1 MNKSYFFKF
10 LLSTLMTCPMISFA
24 ASEPWTIEDVLEV
37 SSELS
42 QQIRDPEA
50 APQKPLPQAFVL
62 VSFSMP
68 QASLKRLARDAKDA
82 GVPLVFRGV
91 PDTKE
96 PSDPKLPLL
105 NPQSLAAFQP
115 LIESGAD
122 VQLNP
127 ELFSEFNVRQV
138 PALIIKE
145 ESPASSDGC
154 IQSAKAVIVP
164 GDVTLGYAL
173 DRLTDRKDSIGNAAL
188 VLRAKLGNPP

>member
-10 LLSTLMTCPMISFA
+10 ILSALTSCPLITCA
-24 ASEPWTIEDVLEV
+24 APDPWTIEDVLEA

-42 QQIRDPEA
+42 RQMREPEVDT
-50 APQKPLPQAFVL
+50 QKPLPQAFVL

-68 QASLKRLARDAKDA
+68 EASLERLARDAKDA

-91 PDTKE
+91 PETK
-96 PSDPKLPLL
+96 PSSDSKLPLL

-122 VQLNP
+122 IQLNP

-154 IQSAKAVIVP
+154 IKSAKGVIVP

-173 DRLTDRKDSIGNAAL
+173 DRLTDRKDSIGEAARA
-188 VLRAKLGNPP
+188 LRAKLGNRP

>member
-10 LLSTLMTCPMISFA
+10 ILSALTSCPLITCA
-24 ASEPWTIEDVLEV
+24 APDPWTIEDVLEA

-42 QQIRDPEA
+42 RQMRDPEVDT
-50 APQKPLPQAFVL
+50 QKPLPQAFVL

-68 QASLKRLARDAKDA
+68 EASLERLARDAKDA

-91 PDTKE
+91 PETK
-96 PSDPKLPLL
+96 PSSDSKLPLL

-122 VQLNP
+122 IQLNP

-154 IQSAKAVIVP
+154 IKSAKAVIVP

-173 DRLTDRKDSIGNAAL
+173 DRLIDRKDSIGDAART
-188 VLRAKLGNPP
+188 LRAKLGNRP

>member
-10 LLSTLMTCPMISFA
+10 ILSALTSCPLITCA
-24 ASEPWTIEDVLEV
+24 APDPWTIEDVLEA

-42 QQIRDPEA
+42 RQMRDPEVDT
-50 APQKPLPQAFVL
+50 QKPLPQAFVL

-68 QASLKRLARDAKDA
+68 EASLERLARDAKDA

-91 PDTKE
+91 PETK
-96 PSDPKLPLL
+96 PSSDSKLPLL
-105 NPQSLAAFQP
+105 NPQSLSAFQP

-154 IQSAKAVIVP
+154 IKSAKAVIVP

-173 DRLTDRKDSIGNAAL
+173 DRLIDRKDSIGDAART
-188 VLRAKLGNPP
+188 LRAKLGNRP

>member
-10 LLSTLMTCPMISFA
+10 ILSALITCPLVCLA
-24 ASEPWTIEDVLEV
+24 APEPWTIEDVLDA

-42 QQIRDPEA
+42 QQMRDPKA

-68 QASLKRLARDAKDA
+68 EASLERLAHDAKDA

-91 PDTKE
+91 PETKE
-96 PSDPKLPLL
+96 LSEPKLPLL

-115 LIESGAD
+115 LIDSGAD

-127 ELFSEFNVRQV
+127 ELFSEFNIRQV

-145 ESPASSDGC
+145 ESSAAPDGF
-154 IQSAKAVIVP
+154 IQSAKTAIVP

-173 DRLTDRKDSIGNAAL
+173 DRLIDRKDSIGDAARA
-188 VLRAKLGNPP
+188 LRAKLGNRP

>member
-10 LLSTLMTCPMISFA
+10 ILSALTSCPLITCA
-24 ASEPWTIEDVLEV
+24 APDPWTIEDVLEA

-42 QQIRDPEA
+42 RQMRDPEVDT
-50 APQKPLPQAFVL
+50 QKPLPQAFVL

-68 QASLKRLARDAKDA
+68 EASLERLARDAKDA
-82 GVPLVFRGV
+82 GVPLVFRGA
-91 PDTKE
+91 PETK
-96 PSDPKLPLL
+96 PSSDSKLPLL

-154 IQSAKAVIVP
+154 IKSAKAVIVP

-173 DRLTDRKDSIGNAAL
+173 DRLIDRKDSIGDAART
-188 VLRAKLGNPP
+188 LRAKLGNRP

>member
-10 LLSTLMTCPMISFA
+10 ILSALTSCPLITCA
-24 ASEPWTIEDVLEV
+24 APDPWTIEDVLEA

-42 QQIRDPEA
+42 RQMRDPEVDT
-50 APQKPLPQAFVL
+50 QKPLPQAFVL

-68 QASLKRLARDAKDA
+68 EASLERLARDAKDA

-91 PDTKE
+91 PETK
-96 PSDPKLPLL
+96 PSYDSKLPLL

-154 IQSAKAVIVP
+154 IKSAKAVIVP

-173 DRLTDRKDSIGNAAL
+173 DRLIDRKDSIGDAART
-188 VLRAKLGNPP
+188 LRAKLGNRP

>member
-10 LLSTLMTCPMISFA
+10 ILSALTSCPLITCA
-24 ASEPWTIEDVLEV
+24 APDPWTIEDVLEA

-42 QQIRDPEA
+42 RQMRDPEVDT
-50 APQKPLPQAFVL
+50 QKPLPQAFVL

-68 QASLKRLARDAKDA
+68 EASLERLARDAKDA

-91 PDTKE
+91 PETK
-96 PSDPKLPLL
+96 PSSDSKLPLL

-154 IQSAKAVIVP
+154 IKSAKAVIVP

-173 DRLTDRKDSIGNAAL
+173 DRLIDRKDSIGDAART
-188 VLRAKLGNPP
+188 LRAKLGNRP

>member
-10 LLSTLMTCPMISFA
+10 ILSALISCPLITCA
-24 ASEPWTIEDVLEV
+24 ASDPWTIEDVLEA

-42 QQIRDPEA
+42 QQMRDPEA
-50 APQKPLPQAFVL
+50 APQKTLPQAFVL

-68 QASLKRLARDAKDA
+68 QASLERLARDAKDA
-82 GVPLVFRGV
+82 GIPLVFRGV
-91 PDTKE
+91 PATKQ
-96 PSDPKLPLL
+96 PSEPKLPLL
-105 NPQSLAAFQP
+105 NPRSLDAFQP
-115 LIESGAD
+115 LIDSGAD

-145 ESPASSDGC
+145 ESSASSDGC

-173 DRLTDRKDSIGNAAL
+173 DRLTGRKDSIGDAARA
-188 VLRAKLGNPP
+188 LRAKLGNRP

>member
-10 LLSTLMTCPMISFA
+10 LLAASLACPLVGSA
-24 ASEPWTIEDVLEV
+24 SSEPWTIEDVLEA

-42 QQIRDPEA
+42 RQMRDPEA
-50 APQKPLPQAFVL
+50 APQKSLPQAFVL

-68 QASLKRLARDAKDA
+68 EVSLERLARDAKDA
-82 GVPLVFRGV
+82 GIPLVFRGV
-91 PDTKE
+91 PETK
-96 PSDPKLPLL
+96 PSSDSKLPLL

-122 VQLNP
+122 VQFNL

-138 PALIIKE
+138 PALIIRE
-145 ESPASSDGC
+145 ESSASSDGC
-154 IQSAKAVIVP
+154 IQSPKAVIVP

-173 DRLTDRKDSIGNAAL
+173 DRLTDRKDSIGDAARA
-188 VLRAKLGNPP
+188 LRTKLGNRP

>member
-1 MNKSYFFKF
+1 MNKSHFFKF
-10 LLSTLMTCPMISFA
+10 LLSALITCPLVCLA
-24 ASEPWTIEDVLEV
+24 TPEPWTIEDVLDA

-42 QQIRDPEA
+42 QQMRYPEA
-50 APQKPLPQAFVL
+50 APQKPLPQVFVL

-68 QASLKRLARDAKDA
+68 EASLERLARDAKHA

-91 PDTKE
+91 PETKG
-96 PSDPKLPLL
+96 PSDSKLPLL
-105 NPQSLAAFQP
+105 NPQSLSAFQP

-127 ELFSEFNVRQV
+127 ELFSEFNIRQV

-145 ESPASSDGC
+145 ESSASADGC
-154 IQSAKAVIVP
+154 VQGTKAVIVP

-173 DRLTDRKDSIGNAAL
+173 DRLTDCKDSVGEVART
-188 VLRAKLGNPP
+188 LRDKLGNRQ

>member
-1 MNKSYFFKF
+1 
-10 LLSTLMTCPMISFA
+10 MTCPLACLA
-24 ASEPWTIEDVLEV
+24 APEPWTIEDVLEA

-42 QQIRDPEA
+42 QQMRDPEA
-50 APQKPLPQAFVL
+50 TPKKTLPQAFVL

-68 QASLKRLARDAKDA
+68 EASLERLARDAKDA

-91 PDTKE
+91 PETAG
-96 PSDPKLPLL
+96 PSDSKLPLL
-105 NPQSLAAFQP
+105 NPQSLAAFQS

-127 ELFSEFNVRQV
+127 ELFSEFNIRKV

-145 ESPASSDGC
+145 ENPASSDGC
-154 IQSAKAVIVP
+154 IQSTKDVIVP

-173 DRLTDRKDSIGNAAL
+173 DRLTDRKDSIGDAARA
-188 VLRAKLGNPP
+188 LRAKLGNRP

>member
-10 LLSTLMTCPMISFA
+10 ILSALIICPVITFA
-24 ASEPWTIEDVLEV
+24 ASEPWTIEDVLDA

-42 QQIRDPEA
+42 QHMRDPEA
-50 APQKPLPQAFVL
+50 SPQKALPQAFVL

-68 QASLKRLARDAKDA
+68 EASLERLAHDAKDA

-91 PDTKE
+91 PETK
-96 PSDPKLPLL
+96 PSSDSKPPLL

-115 LIESGAD
+115 LIDSGAE

-127 ELFSEFNVRQV
+127 ELFSEFNIRQV

-145 ESPASSDGC
+145 ESPASSGGC

-173 DRLTDRKDSIGNAAL
+173 DRLTDRKDSIGDAART
-188 VLRAKLGNPP
+188 LRAKLVNRP

>member
-10 LLSTLMTCPMISFA
+10 ILSALTSCPLITCA
-24 ASEPWTIEDVLEV
+24 APDPWTIEDVLEA

-42 QQIRDPEA
+42 RQMRDPEVDT
-50 APQKPLPQAFVL
+50 QKPLPQAFVL

-68 QASLKRLARDAKDA
+68 EASLERLARDAKDA

-91 PDTKE
+91 PETK
-96 PSDPKLPLL
+96 PSSDSKLPLL

-122 VQLNP
+122 IQLNP
-127 ELFSEFNVRQV
+127 ELFSEFNIRQV

-145 ESPASSDGC
+145 ESSASADGC
-154 IQSAKAVIVP
+154 VQGTKAVIVP

-173 DRLTDRKDSIGNAAL
+173 DRLTDRKDSVGEVART
-188 VLRAKLGNPP
+188 LRDKLGNRQ

>member
-1 MNKSYFFKF
+1 MNKSYFFKL
-10 LLSTLMTCPMISFA
+10 LLSALIASPLISFA
-24 ASEPWTIEDVLEV
+24 ASEPWTIEDVLDA

-42 QQIRDPEA
+42 QQMGNPEVVV
-50 APQKPLPQAFVL
+50 QKPLPQAFVL

-68 QASLKRLARDAKDA
+68 QASLERLARDAKDA

-91 PDTKE
+91 PQTKE

-115 LIESGAD
+115 LIDSGAD

-127 ELFSEFNVRQV
+127 ELFSEFNIRQV

-145 ESPASSDGC
+145 ESSASANGC
-154 IQSAKAVIVP
+154 IQGPKAVIVP

-173 DRLTDRKDSIGNAAL
+173 DHLTDRKDSIGKTARD
-188 VLRAKLGNPP
+188 LRAKLGNRP